1 MMFQHPEE
9 YGDGIEWAEEG
20 KGYLYSF
27 LDGSSRKGKE
37 SRHSIKWWNSVFL
50 KAFKTMRSFQK
61 YLKNFLPFLNFHV
74 IFRSSQVKKD
84 VQQSYKNSAII
95 IVYFKVN
102 F

>member
-50 KAFKTMRSFQK
+50 KAFKTMR
-61 YLKNFLPFLNFHV
+61 
-74 IFRSSQVKKD
+74 
-84 VQQSYKNSAII
+84 
-95 IVYFKVN
+95 
-102 F
+102 